1 MKTYATFVADKFN
14 QKERLPNFINDDN
27 FGEDLAQWI
36 IAKLSLADDISV
48 DPDPLQ
54 EDWGWLVNV
63 SVGQVSGHIGLG
75 AYQVET
81 PEGVK
86 DGWMCFLKMPK
97 NRKPSLLLNKA
108 ESDEYNSRIQEV
120 SEKILQ
126 GFNTILSN
134 SPSISQIRW
143 HNEADFLTGNE
154 DDWTASPFEQN

>member
-1 MKTYATFVADKFN
+1 MKTYVTFVADKFN

-97 NRKPSLLLNKA
+97 NRKPSLL
-108 ESDEYNSRIQEV
+108 
-120 SEKILQ
+120 
-126 GFNTILSN
+126 
-134 SPSISQIRW
+134 
-143 HNEADFLTGNE
+143 
-154 DDWTASPFEQN
+154 